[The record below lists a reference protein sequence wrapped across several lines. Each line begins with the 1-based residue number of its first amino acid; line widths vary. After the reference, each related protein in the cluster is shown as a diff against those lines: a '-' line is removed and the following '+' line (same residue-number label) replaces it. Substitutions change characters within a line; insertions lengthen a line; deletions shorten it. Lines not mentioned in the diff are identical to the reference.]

1 MNFIIIDGSYFIFYR
16 YHALRIWWGLAK
28 REDETNDYCENERF
42 IEKFRETFVAKI
54 QEMTEKLNIDNNA
67 IIFVGKDCPKKE
79 IWRNE
84 YIDNYKATRN
94 SSDKNVK
101 KLFEIAYGENLFIKA
116 GAKLILSYP
125 KLEADDCVAI
135 TAKHIVNTHEDSNV
149 WIITSDMDYLQ
160 LASERIKLYDLK
172 YKDLTNSKNS
182 FNNAQ
187 KDLFCKI
194 VTGDKSDNIPA
205 VLPKCGMKTASKFYD
220 NQELFE
226 DRLNITD
233 GARER
238 YERNKLIIDFD
249 KIPEELINNF
259 KESDEFQ
266 RIQ

>member
-1 MNFIIIDGSYFIFYR
+1 MSK
-16 YHALRIWWGLAK
+16 K
-28 REDETNDYCENERF
+28 RNM
-42 IEKFRETFVAKI
+42 A
-54 QEMTEKLNIDNNA
+54 
-67 IIFVGKDCPKKE
+67 
-79 IWRNE
+79 
-84 YIDNYKATRN
+84 
-94 SSDKNVK
+94 

-135 TAKHIVNTHEDSNV
+135 TAKHIVDTQEDSNV

-220 NQELFE
+220 NPDLFQ
-226 DRLNITD
+226 DKLNITS
-233 GARER
+233 GAKER

-249 KIPEELINNF
+249 RIPIELINDF
-259 KESDEFQ
+259 KESNLVMPF
-266 RIQ
+266 

>member
-1 MNFIIIDGSYFIFYR
+1 MNYIIIDGSYFIFYR

-28 REDETNDYCENERF
+28 HEDETNHYCENQRF
-42 IEKFRETFVAKI
+42 IDKFRETFVTKI
-54 QEMTEKLNIDNNA
+54 NEMTQKLNIDDKA

-79 IWRNE
+79 IWRNNH
-84 YIDNYKATRN
+84 INNYKATRN
-94 SSDKNVK
+94 NSDTNIK
-101 KLFEIAYGENLFIKA
+101 KLFEIAYGEKLFIKA

-135 TAKHIVNTHEDSNV
+135 TAKHIIDTQDDSKV

-172 YKDLTNSKNS
+172 YKDLTSSKNS
-182 FNNAQ
+182 FNDAQ

-194 VTGDKSDNIPA
+194 VTGDKSDNIPS

-226 DRLNITD
+226 DRLNITS
-233 GARER
+233 GAKER

-249 KIPEELINNF
+249 RIPIELINNF
-259 KESDEFQ
+259 KESNLVIPF
-266 RIQ
+266 

>member
-28 REDETNDYCENERF
+28 HEDETNDYCENERF

-135 TAKHIVNTHEDSNV
+135 TAKHIVNTREDSNV

-194 VTGDKSDNIPA
+194 VTGDKSDNIPS

-259 KESDEFQ
+259 KESDEFLK
-266 RIQ
+266 I